1 MAAKYLECSPKRR
14 LHFEKLSGKTGDEKC
29 LKTVLDH
36 HFNFSVSIGYP
47 FILFGSTERTQDEIM
62 FFSSQVGLLVP
73 TFSKHKLLQN
83 ISSQPL
89 SKEFCCLTDMPLT
102 EFIDTTFIQKFVEKG
117 TELLSRVFIMWGGGG
132 GGVGLG

>member
-62 FFSSQVGLLVP
+62 FFSSGGFVGADIFQAQAVAEYLFAALV
-73 TFSKHKLLQN
+73 
-83 ISSQPL
+83 
-89 SKEFCCLTDMPLT
+89 
-102 EFIDTTFIQKFVEKG
+102 
-117 TELLSRVFIMWGGGG
+117 
-132 GGVGLG
+132 